1 MEIDYKKLIIG
12 LILVFIL
19 GVLFAVVNGVYTS
32 STNEQLPLIVYGIS
46 FLSILI
52 GAFIVVMFQWKINKI
67 QLENVLKILPRE
79 ERTVVKV
86 LLDNNKSIEQN
97 KLVVLSGFTKVQ
109 ISRIL
114 KKLVER
120 EVVEK
125 KNMGNTNKCNY
136 VGKVIKISVD

>member
-125 KNMGNTNKCNY
+125 KHMGNTNL
-136 VGKVIKISVD
+136 VLLKI